1 MLENIEN
8 NLKKILNQDSIYIE
22 YSKNIKIEVVQKS
35 LSLETLLSIASLFNV
50 GCKDISVS
58 NNFYYDHNNECFVVL
73 NVIVSNFKGTK

>member
-50 GCKDISVS
+50 GYKDISIS

-73 NVIVSNFKGTK
+73 NMIVSNFKGTK